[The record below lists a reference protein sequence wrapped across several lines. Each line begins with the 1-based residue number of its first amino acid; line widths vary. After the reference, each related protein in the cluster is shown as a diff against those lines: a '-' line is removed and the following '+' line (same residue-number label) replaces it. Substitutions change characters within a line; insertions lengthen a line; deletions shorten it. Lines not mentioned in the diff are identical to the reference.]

1 MPRARE
7 PDGDSPDLQNSLFV
21 WATRDKASLIIAL
34 SGRSQIISTR
44 NSNHLTIANIKSTAP
59 SQPRQTCMMY
69 HSIESII
76 CEKGG
81 DLKDGQIE
89 RAFTHARDRCNAR
102 FRVRVFLPP
111 GDIFQYYVEMDVWM
125 RLFQRGGGMPEFP
138 GVQPLQEAWDEISRL
153 NDTITE
159 LKAGAVQDYL
169 HIKLLESGIQNA
181 ETFHNLRSEN
191 TILKDQLIQQKINED
206 ATIEKNS
213 NRVLGNSLMTM
224 ANNVHGLNAKI
235 ESLENT
241 IDRQAVEIAGLNAEN
256 AELDGNLQV
265 VEYQTRNLVAGTEE
279 LISMNKDQGN
289 RLSQAQN
296 PVSKR
301 NAIIVE
307 LNKKGRKQIKR
318 IAALKRQILGL
329 GAEVEAE
336 DDEDD

>member
-1 MPRARE
+1 
-7 PDGDSPDLQNSLFV
+7 
-21 WATRDKASLIIAL
+21 
-34 SGRSQIISTR
+34 
-44 NSNHLTIANIKSTAP
+44 
-59 SQPRQTCMMY
+59 
-69 HSIESII
+69 
-76 CEKGG
+76 
-81 DLKDGQIE
+81 
-89 RAFTHARDRCNAR
+89 
-102 FRVRVFLPP
+102 
-111 GDIFQYYVEMDVWM
+111 
-125 RLFQRGGGMPEFP
+125 
-138 GVQPLQEAWDEISRL
+138 
-153 NDTITE
+153 
-159 LKAGAVQDYL
+159 
-169 HIKLLESGIQNA
+169 
-181 ETFHNLRSEN
+181 
-191 TILKDQLIQQKINED
+191 
-206 ATIEKNS
+206 
-213 NRVLGNSLMTM
+213 MTM

-241 IDRQAVEIAGLNAEN
+241 IDRQAVEIAGLKAEN

-296 PVSKR
+296 LVSMR